1 MLIFLKYL
9 DLFFFGTA
17 FLVLVWLFFKQ
28 RRTLYSESGAKWLST
43 KGLTSLGIRFGGILA
58 ALIIVIGGL
67 VVTNEAVNEQENII
81 EQHLRNNTLNL
92 VHSFRPEHIEK
103 LNFTPDD
110 VESPY
115 FQRISDQ
122 IKNYSYYSGIHGIY
136 TIKEREGDF
145 FFGPESFMP
154 DDSLYRESGSRFLNP
169 PSELKK
175 VFDEQI
181 TLISSS
187 STNRGGDFVSCYS
200 PMFNI
205 DKSEVL
211 MVFGVDVDKKEWEY
225 EINKVKVLPIV
236 VSLSL
241 LIIILVGFS
250 LIQLRNKRNKLFSKE
265 KFHYWEGIWVFC
277 ASLVITIYSVISSI
291 NEEKLFQYGVFSQIV
306 SSEGESISGA
316 LDMIRQTLSGSAQ
329 LFASSDSVSQDEFG
343 TYVNYLLSYPMVSSV
358 GWVKQVPGKGF
369 FVEYEL
375 PSANLLYKKG
385 QYVVGEDKLRLGAVL
400 ETLYTGFISST
411 MSYNKDG
418 REKIDIFLRTVDNE
432 GNSSGFVFLSLDLG
446 KLEDIFSVG
455 NSVQNNLFSSSVR
468 LVDFR
473 SRSNEGK
480 YNFFSLAKNQQKGL
494 TLHLLEFFYGKTF
507 AISISAEQGFFS
519 SYRRAQYQ
527 TNLFFGLIISLFFS
541 GLVVIMTNR
550 RLFLE
555 KKVEKQ
561 ASDLIYSEE
570 RFRSLFFNMLEGV
583 SFNEMI
589 YDKNGKPV
597 NYKFLEVNKA
607 YESLLGIKREETI
620 GKDAVEL
627 FERVPSYFDKYCQVV
642 EEQKPV
648 IFETYS
654 EEHGKY
660 LELSAAPW
668 GQNGFATIFSDITL
682 RKKAEQRLKKSEER
696 YRLISENAED
706 LIWLY
711 NPHKEAFVYV
721 SPSVKKLTGK
731 DYLEVVGK
739 DFDDVLMMES
749 SLKLKQLMPLRLA
762 RFGMGDESMRVIRS
776 QVDVKT
782 ETGEPL
788 PMEMVTTLLLDEN
801 NGVSLVLGV
810 GRDISDRVKAETA
823 LKMSEEK
830 YRLLVENQNDLIVK
844 IDWEGYLTYVS
855 PSYCRKFGKSEG
867 ELLNTKFMPLVHP
880 QDRASTAEEIKK
892 LSAPPHHVMLE
903 QRAMTNEGW
912 KWLSWNDTAVLNEEG
927 SIIEII
933 GVGRDITERKMA
945 EKALHESRELLE
957 RQNEEYAALNEE
969 YLTMNEELTR
979 INEDLSLAIERAEES
994 EKLKTAFLQNMSH
1007 EIRTP
1012 LNAVIGFSEML
1023 GMDYITDSDRKE
1035 FTEIIM
1041 NSSRQL
1047 LELVNDILTI
1057 SAIETRQDKVSV
1069 SSVNIGELVSEL
1081 YTVFRSKA
1089 KEKGIVLEIKKG
1101 VDDEKAVIM
1110 TDELKLRQVF
1120 INLLGNAL
1128 KFTEEGSIEMGFE
1141 AQEDAYYRFYVKD
1154 TGVGVSKPMK
1164 KRIFERFVQADSSV
1178 KGQFGGTGLGLAI
1191 CKGHVE
1197 LLGGEIWLES
1207 TPGVGSVFYFTLPVM
1222 PE

>member
-1 MLIFLKYL
+1 MLFILKYL
-9 DLFFFGTA
+9 DLFFFGGA
-17 FLVLVWLFFKQ
+17 LLLLVWLFFKQ
-28 RRTLYSESGAKWLST
+28 RRALYAETGTRLLST
-43 KGLTSLGIRFGGILA
+43 NLTSLGSKFGGILA

-67 VVTNEAVNEQENII
+67 LVTKEAVNEQENIVK
-81 EQHLRNNTLNL
+81 QHLRNNTLNL
-92 VHSFRPEHIEK
+92 AHSFHAEHIEK
-103 LNFTPDD
+103 LTFTADD

-115 FQRISDQ
+115 FQRISEQ
-122 IKNYSYYSGIHGIY
+122 IKNYFYYSGIQGIY
-136 TIKEREGDF
+136 TIKERGGDF

-154 DDSLYRESGSRFLNP
+154 DDSLYREIGSRYLNP
-169 PSELKK
+169 PPELKK
-175 VFDEQI
+175 VFEEQV
-181 TLISSS
+181 TLITRS
-187 STNRGGDFVSCYS
+187 STSRGGDFVSCFA

-211 MVFGVDVDKKEWEY
+211 MVLGVDVNQKDWEY
-225 EINKVKVLPIV
+225 QINKVKILPIV

-241 LIIILVGFS
+241 LILILGGFR
-250 LIQLRNKRNKLFSKE
+250 LIQIRNKRSRQFSKE

-277 ASLVITIYSVISSI
+277 ASLVITIYSVISEI
-291 NEEKLFQYGVFSQIV
+291 NEEKTFQYGVFSQVV

-316 LDMIRQTLSGSAQ
+316 LDMVRHTLYGSAQ
-329 LFASSDSVSQDEFG
+329 LFSSSDSVSQIEFG
-343 TYVNYLLSYPMVSSV
+343 SYVDYLLSYPMVSSV
-358 GWVKQVPGKGF
+358 GWVRQEPGKGF

-375 PSANLLYKKG
+375 PSDNLLFEKG
-385 QYVVGEDKLRLGAVL
+385 QYVVSEDKLRFGAVL

-411 MSYNKDG
+411 MSYMKDG
-418 REKIDIFLRTVDNE
+418 QERIDLFLRTEDNA
-432 GNSSGFVFLSLDLG
+432 GNSCGFVFLSLDLG

-455 NSVQNNLFSSSVR
+455 NSVQNNFFSSNVR
-468 LVDFR
+468 LVDYR
-473 SRSNEGK
+473 SRSNEDK
-480 YNFFSLAKNQQKGL
+480 INFFSLVENQKKGL

-507 AISISAEQGFFS
+507 AISISAEQGFFK
-519 SYRRAQYQ
+519 SYRKREYQ
-527 TNLFFGLIISLFFS
+527 ANLFFGLIISLFLS
-541 GLVVIMTNR
+541 GLVMIMSNR
-550 RLFLE
+550 RLILE
-555 KKVEKQ
+555 KQVEKQ
-561 ASDLIYSEE
+561 ASDLKFSEE
-570 RFRSLFFNMLEGV
+570 RFRSLFSNMLEGV
-583 SFNEMI
+583 AFNEMI
-589 YDKNGKPV
+589 FDDEGKPV
-597 NYKFLEVNKA
+597 NYRFLEINKA
-607 YESLLGIKREETI
+607 YESLIGVKREETV
-620 GKDAVEL
+620 GKDAIEL
-627 FERVPSYFDKYCQVV
+627 FDRVPSYFEKYCQVV
-642 EEQKPV
+642 QEQKAV
-648 IFETYS
+648 VFETYS
-654 EEHGKY
+654 KEHGKF
-660 LELSAAPW
+660 LKLSAAPW
-668 GQNGFATIFSDITL
+668 GTNGFATIFSDITL
-682 RKKAEQRLKKSEER
+682 RKKAEARLKKSEER

-711 NPHKEAFVYV
+711 NPHLEQFVYV

-731 DYLEVVGK
+731 DYLEIVGK
-739 DFDDVLMMES
+739 GFNEVLMEES
-749 SLKLKQLMPLRLA
+749 GRELKQLMPLRLA

-801 NGVSLVLGV
+801 NGVPWVLGV

-830 YRLLVENQNDLIVK
+830 YRLLVENQNDLVVK

-855 PSYCRKFGKSEG
+855 PSYCKMFGKSEE

-880 QDRASTAEEIKK
+880 QDQASTAQQIKK
-892 LSAPPHHVMLE
+892 LSNPPHHVMLE

-912 KWLSWNDTAVLNEEG
+912 KWLSWNDTAVLSQEG

-1023 GMDYITDSDRKE
+1023 GMDYITDIDRKE
-1035 FTEIIM
+1035 FTKIIV

-1057 SAIETRQDKVSV
+1057 SAIETRQDKVTV
-1069 SSVNIGELVSEL
+1069 SPVNIGGLVSEL
-1081 YTVFRSKA
+1081 YSVFRSKA
-1089 KEKGIVLEIKKG
+1089 KDKGILLEIRKG

-1110 TDELKLRQVF
+1110 TDELKLRQIF

-1141 AQEDAYYRFYVKD
+1141 AQEDAYYRFFVKD
-1154 TGVGVSKPMK
+1154 TGIGVSKQMK

-1178 KGQFGGTGLGLAI
+1178 KGQYGGTGLGLAI